1 MAKGCGSTIWRT
13 YKSEV
18 RGKPERVR
26 PDDPTDPWVELS
38 RKTCSNGP
46 PARETRHPTFLSRKR
61 QGGARKAAVAAGVRE
76 AGHSSLLVREP
87 LAQTAVPR
95 VLADY
100 SGPIMILAS
109 SLRRASG
116 EPHSSTAPNRL
127 VEALFLPWSV
137 SMSSDAPYW
146 RPPTPRG
153 QLWSFS

>member
-1 MAKGCGSTIWRT
+1 MEKGCGSTIWRT

-26 PDDPTDPWVELS
+26 RDDPTNPWVELTAPRS
-38 RKTCSNGP
+38 RN
-46 PARETRHPTFLSRKR
+46 TRPTFLSRKR

-100 SGPIMILAS
+100 SGPIMGNPEVIAVQKS
-109 SLRRASG
+109 ASG
-116 EPHSSTAPNRL
+116 P
-127 VEALFLPWSV
+127 
-137 SMSSDAPYW
+137 
-146 RPPTPRG
+146 
-153 QLWSFS
+153 